1 MEENIE
7 NKVVFEYDAENN
19 IVFVDDSWDI
29 RTREDVDQFF
39 ERYGDFVRKVGRKFW
54 MVAHIDNLIVHA
66 GIAEYYGEVAHR
78 TVREHLLGFAR
89 WGSNARARMTVRT
102 TALKAKMA
110 QNIYDTREDAIRAIE
125 EMKKRSE
132 KESS

>member
-1 MEENIE
+1 MMDEKIE
-7 NKVVFEYDAENN
+7 NNVVFEYDAENN

-29 RTREDVDQFF
+29 KTKEDVDQFF
-39 ERYGDFVRKVGRKFW
+39 DRYSKFIQKVGKKFW

-66 GIAEYYGEVAHR
+66 GIAEYYGDVARR

-125 EMKKRSE
+125 EMRERSE
-132 KESS
+132 EK